1 MPGERDING
10 YLACWERR
18 PYNTVLV
25 SAGNGKVFDLDPD
38 VIFNP
43 SDFYWGGGFSVH
55 TNFKFSIHSNTAWV
69 KHEDEVSKDGKGHI
83 QRK

>member
-1 MPGERDING
+1 MLR
-10 YLACWERR
+10 RR

-43 SDFYWGGGFSVH
+43 SVTSIGVVDFRYILILNLVSIVILHGWSMM
-55 TNFKFSIHSNTAWV
+55 KFQSQN
-69 KHEDEVSKDGKGHI
+69 GKGHI
-83 QRK
+83 QKIRFLEGF

>member
-1 MPGERDING
+1 MLLHRVLVNLKRFNFNQNTLSKEGNAWRRGHG

-43 SDFYWGGGFSVH
+43 SVTSIGGWWIFG
-55 TNFKFSIHSNTAWV
+55 TY
-69 KHEDEVSKDGKGHI
+69 
-83 QRK
+83 

>member
-1 MPGERDING
+1 MPGGDING
-10 YLACWERR
+10 YVACWERR

-43 SDFYWGGGFSVH
+43 SVTSIGVVGFRYILILNLV
-55 TNFKFSIHSNTAWV
+55 SIVILH
-69 KHEDEVSKDGKGHI
+69 G
-83 QRK
+83 

>member
-1 MPGERDING
+1 MPGERDIN

-25 SAGNGKVFDLDPD
+25 SAGNGKVFLDPD

-43 SDFYWGGGFSVH
+43 SVTSIGGVDFRYILILNLV
-55 TNFKFSIHSNTAWV
+55 SIV
-69 KHEDEVSKDGKGHI
+69 IG
-83 QRK
+83 

>member
-1 MPGERDING
+1 MLR
-10 YLACWERR
+10 RR

-43 SDFYWGGGFSVH
+43 SVTSIGVVDFRYILILNLV
-55 TNFKFSIHSNTAWV
+55 SIVILH
-69 KHEDEVSKDGKGHI
+69 G
-83 QRK
+83 